1 MNFYQ
6 NFQNRHLTNSELI
19 DQSLMQILD
28 IATPQSNFNDPLPFM
43 LFLPL
48 FMLYKRF
55 RIVYSR
61 DFLIR
66 CASSPY
72 ALLPPKDI
80 RKIVTEMGDIVAH
93 FPRRRPC
100 IRY

>member
-1 MNFYQ
+1 MNFYE
-6 NFQNRHLTNSELI
+6 NFQNRHLTNNEPI
-19 DQSLMQILD
+19 DQSSLMQILD
-28 IATPQSNFNDPLPFM
+28 IATPQSNFNDPL
-43 LFLPL
+43 
-48 FMLYKRF
+48 YKRF

-61 DFLIR
+61 DFVMR
-66 CASSPY
+66 CSLSPY